1 MPHAYTEDQL
11 VEQPAIGL
19 FAELGWA
26 VVCAEEEM
34 FGAPSPHPS
43 PTGRGSEGEGRVALG
58 RETKGEVVLV
68 SLLRAALT
76 RLNSALPPEAVTA
89 AVDELTRDRS
99 AMGLPAAN
107 REIYRLLKDG
117 IAVSIADPEA
127 PPSSPALLPKEE
139 GRAAFPSTSGRGSKG
154 EGSRRSGGQQTV
166 RVRVIDWE
174 NPAANDFLLVSQFS
188 VTGALYTCRPDLVGF
203 VNGLPLV
210 VIELKKPG
218 VPARAAF
225 DENLTH
231 YKAEIPQLF
240 WFNALLIAS
249 NGTDSRVGSLTA
261 DWERFFEWKRIE
273 REDEPRRVS
282 LEVMLRGTCDRSRL
296 LDLVENFTLFSEHK
310 AGLAKIIGQ
319 NHQVLGVNAAIAS
332 LHRIRPALADP
343 ATLVPNPL
351 PEVEGQYRGGL
362 QWSGLVDRARELRQK
377 QTPAEDVVWELLRDR
392 RFEGLKFRRQ
402 HQIGNYIADF
412 CCAEHRLDVEVD
424 GDVHRSP
431 DVIAKDAQRDAYLS
445 SLGYRVL
452 RFKNQFVL
460 DQPEEFLRQVAAAA
474 QLPST
479 SGRGAGGEGNTPS
492 PNGIGV
498 FWQTQGSGKSFSMVF
513 FAQKVLR
520 KVAGNWTFVVV
531 TDRVELDDQIA
542 KTFKAVGAVSEAEGD
557 QCHAASGAHLRELL
571 RGNHRYVFTLIHKF
585 QPEKVRAETPSSP
598 ALLPEGEGGETPQ
611 YRGGLQYAGLVE
623 RAREFRKDQTPAEE
637 IAWELLRDRRF
648 EGLKFRREHQI
659 NNYIAD
665 FFCAEH
671 RLDIELDGGI
681 HKSPVVMEKD
691 AVRDAMLRSLG
702 FKVLRFSNQIVLENP
717 EEFLRQIGL
726 ALNLPS
732 TSGKGAG
739 GEGHRKMPVL
749 CDRPDVIVLTD
760 EAHRSQ
766 YDTLALNMRA
776 ALPKA
781 LFLAFTGTPLIAGE
795 ERTKDLFGDYVSI
808 YDFQQS
814 VEDGATV
821 PLFYE
826 NRTPELQLV
835 NPDLNDDI
843 YNLIE
848 AAELDPEQEAKLEQ
862 ELSRQYHILTRD
874 DRLETVAKDI
884 VRHFLGRGFVGKAM
898 VVSIDKA
905 TALKMHDKVRAH
917 WAAELERVQKELGHL
932 DLTAERKTELLDRL
946 KVLQMMDMAL
956 IVSPGQNEIEQMNRQ
971 GLNIIPHRERMN
983 REALDEKFKDTDD
996 PLRIVFLCA
1005 MWLTGFDAP
1014 ICSTVYLDKPM
1025 RNHTLMQTI
1034 ARANRVFPGKH
1045 SGMIVDYANVFA
1057 SLEKAL
1063 AIYGAGKDGKN
1074 PVRDKAK
1081 LVADLRRAV
1090 DAATTFCAT
1099 RQVILPAIEQLP
1111 VGSLE
1116 RLQRID
1122 NAVNA
1127 LISPDP
1133 LRREFLGHER
1143 IVGTLFGAVKP
1154 DPAAL
1159 GFAGRVATLTAIAA
1173 AIRTKLN
1180 PNPADITEVMGDIG
1194 KLLDASITGVD
1205 MPAKPAPVMDLSKID
1220 FEALRSRFKE
1230 SKHKNTD
1237 LEVLK
1242 AAIRA
1247 QLEKLIRLNKTR
1259 ADFAEKFEALIES
1272 YNTGSRNIEELFEE
1286 LLKLSRNLSDE
1297 QQRHVRENM
1306 TEEELVIFDILT
1318 RPAPEL
1324 SADERA
1330 EVKKVSREL
1339 LNKMKL
1345 LLVLNWRQKSTARSQ
1360 LKLTI
1365 EDVLDTGLPRTYTP
1379 ELYRQ
1384 KCSALF
1390 EHVYESYPERDAGV
1404 YAM

>member
-1 MPHAYTEDQL
+1 MSHAYTEDQL

-19 FAELGWA
+19 FAELGWQT
-26 VVCAEEEM
+26 VVAMEEI
-34 FGAPSPHPS
+34 FGAGG
-43 PTGRGSEGEGRVALG
+43 TLG
-58 RETKGEVVLV
+58 REASGEVVLV
-68 SLLRAALT
+68 SRLSAALT
-76 RLNSALPPEAVTA
+76 RLNPALPPEAITA

-99 AMGLPAAN
+99 AMSLEAAN
-107 REIYRLLKDG
+107 REVYLLLKEG
-117 IAVSIADPEA
+117 IKVSVPD
-127 PPSSPALLPKEE
+127 KE
-139 GRAAFPSTSGRGSKG
+139 R
-154 EGSRRSGGQQTV
+154 GGQKTE
-166 RVRVIDWE
+166 RLRVIDWE
-174 NPAANDFLLVSQFS
+174 HPENNDFLLVSQFS

-218 VPARAAF
+218 VPARVAF

-231 YKAEIPQLF
+231 YKQQIPSLF

-273 REDEPRRVS
+273 RENEPRRVS
-282 LEVMLRGTCDRSRL
+282 LEVMLRGTCDRTRL

-310 AGLAKIIGQ
+310 AGLVKIIGQ
-319 NHQVLGVNAAIAS
+319 NHQFLGVNNAIVSMLAA
-332 LHRIRPALADP
+332 R
-343 ATLVPNPL
+343 
-351 PEVEGQYRGGL
+351 
-362 QWSGLVDRARELRQK
+362 K
-377 QTPAEDVVWELLRDR
+377 
-392 RFEGLKFRRQ
+392 
-402 HQIGNYIADF
+402 
-412 CCAEHRLDVEVD
+412 
-424 GDVHRSP
+424 
-431 DVIAKDAQRDAYLS
+431 
-445 SLGYRVL
+445 LGH
-452 RFKNQFVL
+452 
-460 DQPEEFLRQVAAAA
+460 
-474 QLPST
+474 
-479 SGRGAGGEGNTPS
+479 GRG
-492 PNGIGV
+492 GV

-542 KTFKAVGAVSEAEGD
+542 KTFKATGAVSEAEGD
-557 QCHAASGAHLRELL
+557 ECHAASGAHLRELL

-585 QPEKVRAETPSSP
+585 QTPE
-598 ALLPEGEGGETPQ
+598 
-611 YRGGLQYAGLVE
+611 
-623 RAREFRKDQTPAEE
+623 
-637 IAWELLRDRRF
+637 
-648 EGLKFRREHQI
+648 
-659 NNYIAD
+659 
-665 FFCAEH
+665 
-671 RLDIELDGGI
+671 
-681 HKSPVVMEKD
+681 M
-691 AVRDAMLRSLG
+691 
-702 FKVLRFSNQIVLENP
+702 
-717 EEFLRQIGL
+717 
-726 ALNLPS
+726 
-732 TSGKGAG
+732 
-739 GEGHRKMPVL
+739 L

-795 ERTKDLFGDYVSI
+795 ERTKDVFGDYVSI

-835 NPDLNDDI
+835 NPDLNEDI

-848 AAELDPEQEAKLEQ
+848 TAELDPEQEAKLER
-862 ELSRQYHILTRD
+862 ELGRQYHILTRD
-874 DRLETVAKDI
+874 DRLDTVAKDI

-905 TALKMHDKVRAH
+905 TALKMHDKVRKY
-917 WAAELERVQKELGHL
+917 WAAELEQAQKELGHY
-932 DLTAERKTELLDRL
+932 DLMADRKAELLDRL
-946 KVLQMMDMAL
+946 KVLQTTDMAL
-956 IVSPGQNEIEQMNRQ
+956 IVSPGQNEIDQMRKH
-971 GLNIIPHRERMN
+971 GLDIVPHRKRMN
-983 REALDEKFKDTDD
+983 ESQPPLDEKFKDTDD

-1014 ICSTVYLDKPM
+1014 SCSTVYLDKPM

-1074 PVRDKAK
+1074 PVKDKAK

-1090 DAATTFCAT
+1090 DTATTFCAT
-1099 RQVILPAIEQLP
+1099 RQVILPAIEQLAT
-1111 VGSLE
+1111 GSLE

-1122 NAVNA
+1122 DAVNA

-1133 LRREFLGHER
+1133 LRREFFGHER
-1143 IVGTLFGAVKP
+1143 LVSTLYGAVKP

-1159 GFAGRVATLTAIAA
+1159 EFAGRVASIAAIAD

-1180 PNPADITEVMGDIG
+1180 PNPADITEIMGGIG

-1247 QLEKLIRLNKTR
+1247 QLEKLIRLNHTR
-1259 ADFAEKFEALIES
+1259 ADFAEKFEELIES
-1272 YNTGSRNIEELFEE
+1272 YNQGSQSIGELFEE

-1339 LNKMKL
+1339 LNKLKL

-1404 YAM
+1404 YAMED